1 MRFIRFAE
9 VQEDVLE
16 KARES
21 RDENGNYYNITTEM
35 TNDIAKYFA
44 KMDLR
49 IDLNSSRMYS
59 KSLCIEYPSGGPIKA
74 DREDAILRFKCEF
87 LNQVQRIKNGYGISL
102 PY

>member
-9 VQEDVLE
+9 VQEEALE

-21 RDENGNYYNITTEM
+21 RDENGNYYDITDSM
-35 TNDIAKYFA
+35 ISDIAKYFE

-49 IDLNSSRMYS
+49 YDLNSSSMYS

-87 LNQVQRIKNGYGISL
+87 LNQVQRIKNEYGISL